1 MNPSDRKTVGKV
13 WLVGAGPSD
22 PGLFT
27 LRGRQVLQDADAV
40 LYDALVGPG
49 VAAMIPDTAEK
60 IYVGKRSD
68 DHTMIQQR
76 INRLLL
82 EYALEGKKVVRLK
95 GGDPFL
101 FGRGGEE
108 LELLAAHRIPFEVVP
123 GVTSALSVPAYQ
135 GIPVTHRDI
144 CSSVHIITGHHQEGA
159 VNHVDYEAL
168 VRTEGTLIFLMGVAS
183 LGDICSGLLD
193 AGMDPDVPAAL
204 LMRGTTAHQ
213 DKILSSLGTLRQKS
227 KRRGVK
233 APGIIVVGEVC
244 ALAERFS
251 WYEDMP
257 LGGMKLLLTRP
268 RERISETS
276 RNLRELGAEV
286 LEIPTIR
293 TVRRKDNPALRQAL
307 RSLEQYEWIVF
318 TSPTGVRIFFE
329 ELREQRL
336 DLRRLGGIRIA
347 ALGNGTGREL
357 ERYGLY
363 PDLVPEI
370 YDGEHLGQALAGAA
384 QPGARVLVP
393 RASAGNR
400 ALIDALSGLETD
412 DIPIYDTVFAG
423 HEALDGCREDLK
435 NGEIDAVVF
444 TSASCVRAFASMME
458 RMYFASTDT
467 EKGSGE
473 MAARDLLSGLKA
485 VCIGQ
490 QTAREAESFGMH
502 TVISEKADMDS
513 LTECLIRM
521 RSIEKTAE
529 ELPEPAENY
538 LQQYFY

>member
-1 MNPSDRKTVGKV
+1 LWEADRVFYEGEVGWGV
-13 WLVGAGPSD
+13 
-22 PGLFT
+22 
-27 LRGRQVLQDADAV
+27 RG
-40 LYDALVGPG
+40 
-49 VAAMIPDTAEK
+49 MITFTAEK
-60 IYVGKRSD
+60 IYVCMRSD

-108 LELLAAHRIPFEVVP
+108 LELLAAHQIPFEVVP
-123 GVTSALSVPAYQ
+123 GVPSAFSVPAYQ

-183 LGDICSGLLD
+183 LDEICRGLLD

-213 DKILSSLGTLRQKS
+213 ERILSPLGTLCREAKRQDVKTP
-227 KRRGVK
+227 GV
-233 APGIIVVGEVC
+233 IVVGEVC

-251 WYEDMP
+251 WYEKMP

-268 RERISETS
+268 QERIGETS
-276 RNLRELGAEV
+276 RKLRDLGAEV

-293 TVRRKDNPALRQAL
+293 TVRRKNNPALRQAL
-307 RSLEQYEWIVF
+307 RRLEQYEWIVF

-329 ELREQRL
+329 ELRDQRQ
-336 DLRRLGGIRIA
+336 DLRRLGQIRIA
-347 ALGNGTGREL
+347 AMGNGTGKEL
-357 ERYGLY
+357 ERHGLY
-363 PDLVPEI
+363 PDLVPEV

-384 QPGARVLVP
+384 QPGARVLIP
-393 RASAGNR
+393 RAAAGNR
-400 ALIDALSGLETD
+400 ALIDALSRQEVD
-412 DIPIYDTVFAG
+412 DIPIYDTVIAG
-423 HEALDGCREDLK
+423 AEAPDGCRGDLE
-435 NGEIDAVVF
+435 NGEIDAVIF
-444 TSASCVRAFASMME
+444 TSASCVRGFASVTE
-458 RMYFASTDT
+458 GMYFSSTGT
-467 EKGSGE
+467 EAYSNGE
-473 MAARDLLSGLKA
+473 AHRDLLSGLKA
-485 VCIGQ
+485 VCIGK
-490 QTAREAESFGMH
+490 QTAREAESFGMK
-502 TVISEKADMDS
+502 TVVSEKADMDS

-521 RSIEKTAE
+521 RNKMK
-529 ELPEPAENY
+529 N
-538 LQQYFY
+538 

>member
-1 MNPSDRKTVGKV
+1 MNSSDRKTVGKV

-68 DHTMIQQR
+68 DHTMIQRR

-82 EYALEGKKVVRLK
+82 EYALDGKKVVRLK

-144 CSSVHIITGHHQEGA
+144 CSSVHIVTGHHQEGA

-183 LGDICSGLLD
+183 LGDICRGLLD

-213 DKILSSLGTLRQKS
+213 ERILSSLGTLRQEA

-251 WYEDMP
+251 WYEKMP

-268 RERISETS
+268 QERISETS
-276 RNLRELGAEV
+276 RKLRDLGAEV
-286 LEIPTIR
+286 AEIPTIQ
-293 TVRRKDNPALRQAL
+293 TVRRKNNPALRQAL
-307 RSLEQYEWIVF
+307 RRLEQYEWIVF
-318 TSPTGVRIFFE
+318 TSPSGVRIFFG
-329 ELREQRL
+329 ELRDQRL

-347 ALGNGTGREL
+347 AMGNGTGREL

-363 PDLVPEI
+363 PDLVPEV
-370 YDGEHLGQALAGAA
+370 YDGEHLGKALAGAA
-384 QPGARVLVP
+384 QPGARVLIP
-393 RASAGNR
+393 RAAAGNR
-400 ALIDALSGLETD
+400 ALNEALSRLEAD
-412 DIPIYDTVFAG
+412 DIPIYDTVSAG
-423 HEALDGCREDLK
+423 AEALDGCREDLK
-435 NGEIDAVVF
+435 NGEIDAVIF
-444 TSASCVRAFASMME
+444 TSASCVRGFASMTEGMCYSETGME
-458 RMYFASTDT
+458 KDTDR
-467 EKGSGE
+467 EVS
-473 MAARDLLSGLKA
+473 RDMLYGLKA

-490 QTAREAESFGMH
+490 QTAREAQSLGMQ
-502 TVISEKADMDS
+502 TIVSEKADMDS

-521 RSIEKTAE
+521 NTIEKTD
-529 ELPEPAENY
+529 
-538 LQQYFY
+538 

>member
-1 MNPSDRKTVGKV
+1 MNFADEKPVGKG

-27 LRGRQVLQDADAV
+27 LRGLKVLREADAV

-49 VAAMIPDTAEK
+49 VTAMIPDTAEK

-68 DHTMIQQR
+68 DHAMIQQR

-82 EYALEGKKVVRLK
+82 EYALEGKNVVRLK

-108 LELLAAHRIPFEVVP
+108 LELLAAHQIPFEVVP
-123 GVTSALSVPAYQ
+123 GVPSAFSVPAYQ

-144 CSSVHIITGHHQEGA
+144 CSSVHIITGHHQKGA

-183 LGDICSGLLD
+183 LDEICRGLQD

-213 DKILSSLGTLRQKS
+213 EMILSSLGTICREA

-233 APGIIVVGEVC
+233 TPGVIVVGEVC
-244 ALAERFS
+244 ALAEQFS
-251 WYEDMP
+251 WYEKMP

-268 RERISETS
+268 QERIGETS
-276 RNLRELGAEV
+276 RKLRDLGAEV

-293 TVRRKDNPALRQAL
+293 TVRRKNNTALRQAL
-307 RSLEQYEWIVF
+307 CRLERYDWIVF
-318 TSPTGVRIFFE
+318 TSPAGVRIFFE

-347 ALGNGTGREL
+347 VMGNGTGREL
-357 ERYGLY
+357 ERHGLY

-370 YDGEHLGQALAGAA
+370 YDGEHLGRALAGAV
-384 QPGARVLVP
+384 QPGACVLIP
-393 RASAGNR
+393 RAAAGNR
-400 ALIDALSGLETD
+400 ALIDALSRQDVD
-412 DIPIYDTVFAG
+412 DIPIYDTVLAG
-423 HEALDGCREDLK
+423 AEALDGCREDLE
-435 NGEIDAVVF
+435 NGEIDAVIF
-444 TSASCVRAFASMME
+444 TSASCVRGFASVTEGMS
-458 RMYFASTDT
+458 FPSTGT
-467 EKGSGE
+467 EAGLNGE
-473 MAARDLLSGLKA
+473 THRSLLSGLKA
-485 VCIGQ
+485 VCIGK
-490 QTAREAESFGMH
+490 QTAREAESLGMQ
-502 TVISEKADMDS
+502 TIVSEKADMDS

-521 RSIEKTAE
+521 R
-529 ELPEPAENY
+529 L
-538 LQQYFY
+538 